1 MPKKHPTVS
10 FSPVGHYFVISD
22 PKTAYSYGKRVS
34 TTMSSG
40 PRADQWSVRVSR
52 PLVQRP
58 ELPDSALPLLAVF
71 IIESCVST
79 CAVAA
84 VCPPVFPMDVSK
96 RARILE
102 ILEEDS
108 LL

>member
-1 MPKKHPTVS
+1 MCL
-10 FSPVGHYFVISD
+10 IST
-22 PKTAYSYGKRVS
+22 K
-34 TTMSSG
+34 MSSG

>member
-1 MPKKHPTVS
+1 MCL
-10 FSPVGHYFVISD
+10 I
-22 PKTAYSYGKRVS
+22 S

-40 PRADQWSVRVSR
+40 PRANQWSVRVSR
-52 PLVQRP
+52 PLVQRL
-58 ELPDSALPLLAVF
+58 EFPDSALPLLAVF

-79 CAVAA
+79 CAGAA

-102 ILEEDS
+102 EDS